1 MSMTKDM
8 TSGTPYKLILSFA
21 WPLILGNVFQQL
33 YNMVDTVIVGKYVG
47 VNALAAVGSTGA
59 INFLVIGFATGICS
73 GFSIMIAQSFGA
85 GKYSDMRKYVANSI
99 YLSAAVAVILTVAT
113 MLLTGPILRITN
125 TPDEIYHEAYNY
137 IVVIFAGISA
147 TIFYNMLAGILRS
160 LGDSK
165 SPLIFLGISSVLNII
180 LDLTFIIVFKMG
192 VFGAGLATVIAQ
204 GISAVL
210 CLFYIIKNFDI
221 LKFEKDELKFD
232 KTRSLSLVSIGV
244 PMALQFSITA
254 IGSIESMGIARAT
267 YCGQNRGAGE
277 YDRIRTGIRQSL
289 IMQMV
294 YCVVSFAA
302 VALFGGVMTML
313 FIDKRSTDAA
323 SIEQILHLSRTYLV
337 INGLFYPTLGI
348 LFIIRNSLQGMG
360 YSFLPMLAGVSELA
374 ARTLVAFAF
383 VSSFGFSA
391 VCMASPVAWVF
402 ADTLLIIVY
411 FVKMKELRHET
422 ERKPVV
428 SF

>member
-1 MSMTKDM
+1 
-8 TSGTPYKLILSFA
+8 
-21 WPLILGNVFQQL
+21 
-33 YNMVDTVIVGKYVG
+33 
-47 VNALAAVGSTGA
+47 
-59 INFLVIGFATGICS
+59 
-73 GFSIMIAQSFGA
+73 
-85 GKYSDMRKYVANSI
+85 
-99 YLSAAVAVILTVAT
+99 
-113 MLLTGPILRITN
+113 
-125 TPDEIYHEAYNY
+125 
-137 IVVIFAGISA
+137 
-147 TIFYNMLAGILRS
+147 
-160 LGDSK
+160 
-165 SPLIFLGISSVLNII
+165 
-180 LDLTFIIVFKMG
+180 MG

-232 KTRSLSLVSIGV
+232 KARSLSLVSIGV

-254 IGSIESMGIARAT
+254 IGSIVLQSAVNSLGTISVASATAAMKIQTVVMGPMESMGIAMAT

-277 YDRIRTGIRQSL
+277 YERIRTGIRQSL